1 MTIIVTAEL
10 VSLLLCSQPSTPLST
25 TETANIRYSL
35 PSKKC
40 KTPHLELVSPAS
52 FSTPSCTST
61 GTSSILKLYQKPHH
75 LLNIPWPWRC
85 LSASVLGNTAIPQG
99 LAPLLNFPVTTS
111 ADSWETV
118 LCSLPALHSALT
130 VFVVHIY
137 PDVDLARMWVLEGR
151 GCLIIAH
158 VSRKLPAWYLE
169 CRGHLPSQW
178 DQIHEQDPLCETG
191 SQQTEDCGDAKNLS
205 LDWSFTTAL
214 SFVKNDFVSF
224 KKFMKFLK
232 GETELLVLCLPAKCH
247 QICLDKPIVLICNLQ
262 LPFACE

>member
-118 LCSLPALHSALT
+118 LCSLPALHSTLT
-130 VFVVHIY
+130 AFVVHIY

-158 VSRKLPAWYLE
+158 VSHKLPAWYLE
-169 CRGHLPSQW
+169 CRGTYQVN
-178 DQIHEQDPLCETG
+178 ET
-191 SQQTEDCGDAKNLS
+191 
-205 LDWSFTTAL
+205 
-214 SFVKNDFVSF
+214 
-224 KKFMKFLK
+224 KFMNKTHCVKQAASKQRIAVTQKTFLL
-232 GETELLVLCLPAKCH
+232 TEVLQQLCPLLRMISCL
-247 QICLDKPIVLICNLQ
+247 LRNLWNSSREKPNCWYCVCQQSATKSASINR
-262 LPFACE
+262 